1 MSRGILEGAPVFC
14 VTHELK
20 PLTPRAGSGLGFYNE
35 GKQRRIIVGKR
46 EMRCVMAKHIFV
58 TGGVVSSLGKGITAA
73 SLGHLLK
80 ARGYK
85 VTMQK
90 MDPYLNVDP
99 GTMSPFQHGE
109 VFVTEDGHEG
119 DLDLGHYERF
129 IDENLSRES
138 NFTQG
143 SIYQS
148 LIAQERRGDFLGGTV
163 QVIPHVTE
171 AIKARLRRAADQ
183 SGAHIVIS
191 EIGGTIGDIESL
203 PFIEAARQFKKER
216 PGDDVLFVHVT
227 LVPYIA
233 AAHEVKTKPTQHSV
247 KELRSLGVQPDFIVC
262 RSDHEI
268 PDAVKDKIAL
278 FCDVAATD
286 VLSCVDAP
294 SIYEVPLELFDQHFD
309 VKLLDKLGL
318 PVCEADLSALTSY
331 LEAERTCDTNV
342 DIAVVGKYVSL
353 PDAYL
358 SVIEALHHAG
368 VACGANV
375 NVHLIDG
382 EELTA
387 SNVSTVLGE
396 MDGIL
401 VPGGFGQRAFEGK
414 IAAVQYAR
422 EHALPY
428 LGICLGLQAAVCEFA
443 RHCCGLEKATS
454 AEFVEEIVASA
465 HETKGSTLLEA
476 AAASSLPLVVDLMP
490 EQADIA
496 DKGGTM
502 RLGAYPCRITPGTR
516 AFEAYG
522 QELVYERHRHRFE
535 VNNSYRDQLSGAGL
549 VISGVSPDNRLV
561 EMIELADHPWFVAT
575 QAHPEFKS
583 RPTRPHPLF
592 LGFVQAAKCA
602 SMGV

>member
-1 MSRGILEGAPVFC
+1 
-14 VTHELK
+14 
-20 PLTPRAGSGLGFYNE
+20 
-35 GKQRRIIVGKR
+35 
-46 EMRCVMAKHIFV
+46 MAKHIFV

-73 SLGHLLK
+73 SLGLLLK

-143 SIYQS
+143 SIYQT
-148 LIAQERRGDFLGGTV
+148 LISRERRGDFLGGTV

-171 AIKARLRRAADQ
+171 AIKERLQRIADQ
-183 SGAHIVIS
+183 SGADIVIS

-203 PFIEAARQFKKER
+203 PFIEAARQFKKEK
-216 PGDDVLFVHVT
+216 PAGDVLFAHVT

-268 PDAVKDKIAL
+268 TQGVRDKIAL
-278 FCDVAATD
+278 FCDVSPEA
-286 VLSCVDAP
+286 VLTCIDAP
-294 SIYEVPLELFDQHFD
+294 SIYEVPISLYEQGFDAM
-309 VKLLDKLGL
+309 VLNRIGL
-318 PVCEADLSALTSY
+318 PPNRADLSHLRKFLDDSAK
-331 LEAERTCDTNV
+331 CDGSV
-342 DIAVVGKYVSL
+342 KIAVVGKYTSL

-358 SVIEALHHAG
+358 SVIEALGHAG
-368 VACGANV
+368 VYHGRHV
-375 NVHLIDG
+375 DVQLVDG
-382 EELTA
+382 EELNA
-387 SNVSTVLGE
+387 KNVKKTLGG

-401 VPGGFGQRAFEGK
+401 VPGGFGERAFEGK
-414 IAAVQYAR
+414 ICAAQFAR
-422 EHALPY
+422 ETGVPF

-443 RHCCGLEKATS
+443 RNVCGIEGATS
-454 AEFVEEIVASA
+454 AEFGAESA
-465 HETKGSTLLEA
+465 KC
-476 AAASSLPLVVDLMP
+476 VIDLMP
-490 EQADIA
+490 EQEDVEN
-496 DKGGTM
+496 KGGTM
-502 RLGAYPCRITPGTR
+502 RLGAYPCKLLAGSK
-516 AFEAYG
+516 AEAAYG
-522 QELVYERHRHRFE
+522 EPLVYERHRHRYE
-535 VNNSYRDQLSGAGL
+535 VNNAFRDKLIENGL
-549 VISGVSPDNRLV
+549 VISGLSPDERLV
-561 EMIELADHPWFVAT
+561 EMVELPEHPWYVAS

-583 RPTRPHPLF
+583 RPHRPHPLF
-592 LGFVQAAKCA
+592 RDFVGAAIKGSEGVTGKA
-602 SMGV
+602 SKASK